1 MKTIDDIGKEWSSYN
16 PPSDDGI
23 LRIIQNWGNE
33 LISNFRSN
41 LQKNKSL
48 ASRNLY
54 QQIEPSISTQPKGY
68 NLKIQMLDY
77 WKYVE
82 NGRPPTRTNSP
93 SNPTLQKSIE
103 EWIVNKGIQVRTSK
117 NQDRRTAIKS
127 LAYVIA
133 RKIHRNGTKAR
144 PFISPALTD
153 KTMQILSDRIGKYI
167 AESLAGE

>member
-1 MKTIDDIGKEWSSYN
+1 MKTIDEIGKDWSNYN

-23 LRIIQNWGNE
+23 MRIIQNWGNE
-33 LISNFRSN
+33 LISNMRSN

-54 QQIEPSISTQPKGY
+54 QQIEPEISRSNTGY
-68 NLKIQMLDY
+68 NLKVNMLDY
-77 WKYVE
+77 WEYVE
-82 NGRPPTRTNSP
+82 NGRKPTRTNTP
-93 SNPTLQKSIE
+93 SNPTLQKSLE
-103 EWIVNKGIQVRTSK
+103 TWIVNKGIQLGNVK
-117 NQDRRTAIKS
+117 DRRQAIKS

-153 KTMQILSDRIGKYI
+153 KTLQTLSDRIGVYI

>member
-1 MKTIDDIGKEWSSYN
+1 MKTVEEIGKGWSSYN
-16 PPSDDGI
+16 PESDDGI

-48 ASRNLY
+48 ASNRLFSE
-54 QQIEPSISTQPKGY
+54 IEPEITGTKTGY

-103 EWIVNKGIQVRTSK
+103 EWIVNKGIQVRTSN

-144 PFISPALTD
+144 PFISPALTRE
-153 KTMQILSDRIGKYI
+153 MQQTLTDRIGKYI
-167 AESLAGE
+167 ADTLAGE

>member
-1 MKTIDDIGKEWSSYN
+1 MKTVEDIGKGWSSYN
-16 PPSDDGI
+16 PESDDGI

-33 LISNFRSN
+33 LIANFRIN

-48 ASRNLY
+48 ASNRLFSE
-54 QQIEPSISTQPKGY
+54 IEPKISGTKTGY

-153 KTMQILSDRIGKYI
+153 KTMQVLSDRIGVYI

>member
-1 MKTIDDIGKEWSSYN
+1 MKTVEEIGKEWSSYN
-16 PPSDDGI
+16 PESNGGI

-48 ASRNLY
+48 ASNRLFSE
-54 QQIEPSISTQPKGY
+54 IEPEITGTKTGY

-77 WKYVE
+77 WKWVE
-82 NGRPPTRTNSP
+82 NGRPPTRSNSP

-103 EWIVNKGIQVRTSK
+103 EWIVNKKIQVRTSK

-144 PFISPALTD
+144 PFISPALTRE
-153 KTMQILSDRIGKYI
+153 MQQTLTDRIGKYI
-167 AESLAGE
+167 ADTLAGE